1 MGSSVI
7 DTLVKGTA
15 DGQFV
20 CVDAQPLLHGCV
32 RSARERD
39 GWVRPW
45 RFSSEQVRTMGSCL
59 AWHPGLFRQMARTTA
74 GVTMELE
81 TDSTELALEVLLD
94 GEPSGTRAVLDPIRG
109 EDDDALDGIS
119 VDVDGRH
126 LPCSMPTESESV
138 LRFSLDDPEEAPLPG
153 LVMLPGL
160 GETHHVRIWLP
171 ALRGCAVRRVWGNGT
186 FVQPVD
192 QRSQLLV
199 IGDSIAQGF
208 VTGDPA
214 TAWPHLLADSFG
226 FDIVNQG
233 LGGQVFQTGTLLGL
247 ASLVDPVA
255 VVIALGENYRYE
267 PCRARPTARDVRN
280 YFVEVARI
288 WPEVP
293 TFVCTPLW
301 HDEDAS
307 PSHAMSCWERVPSMI
322 AANVSVH
329 DEMMLVD
336 GLRLLDHDSSLLA
349 DGYEHPSE
357 LGSRQV
363 ARRLQVLMGSTMQD
377 PTQLRA
383 HAAELLDG
391 APRAAFPLV
400 ETIRRGIGQVR
411 YADEGCVLLDVDGSQ
426 SLLYAPDHELGEA
439 VLALFVDTPM
449 VALLGPGLRDA
460 ASRVAGLTGHLPC
473 HVAIYRRRARLH
485 LPVGK
490 DARVLDETFFDVVR
504 DHCDHNVF
512 LSDEQLKSSLGR
524 GDFLGA
530 FVDDELVGFIG
541 ERPDGSF
548 GLLTVFEGHR
558 REGWA
563 RTLESAKINQMLDR
577 GQTPWCEVFPDN
589 EASLSLQRALGLAIC
604 DPGDLCFAFAPHA
617 GEGDFSS
624 DAKDT
629 MRLD

>member
-1 MGSSVI
+1 MESNVI
-7 DTLVKGTA
+7 EMLVKGSA
-15 DGQFV
+15 EGQFV
-20 CVDAQPLLHGCV
+20 CVEAETLLHGCV
-32 RSARERD
+32 RSVKERG

-74 GVTMELE
+74 GVTLELE
-81 TDSTELALEVLLD
+81 TDSTELAVEVLLD
-94 GEPSGTRAVLDPIRG
+94 GEPSGTRAVLDPVRRG
-109 EDDDALDGIS
+109 SDDSLDGVS
-119 VDVDGRH
+119 ADVDGRH
-126 LPCSMPTESESV
+126 LPCRMPDESEAV
-138 LRFSLDDPEEAPLPG
+138 VQLSLDDPNEAPLPG

-160 GETHHVRIWLP
+160 GDVHHVRVWLP

-186 FVQPVD
+186 FIKPVE
-192 QRSQLLV
+192 QRGQLLV

-214 TAWPHLLADSFG
+214 TSWPNLLADSLG
-226 FDIVNQG
+226 LDVINQG

-247 ASLVDPVA
+247 AALVDPVA

-267 PCRARPTARDVRN
+267 PCRSRPTARDVRN

-301 HDEDAS
+301 HDEEAS

-336 GLRLLDHDSSLLA
+336 GLRLLDHSGTLLA

-357 LGSRQV
+357 QGARQV
-363 ARRLQVLMGSTMQD
+363 AQRMEVLMRSTMQD
-377 PTQLRA
+377 PTRLGA
-383 HAAELLDG
+383 IAAELLSD
-391 APRAAFPLV
+391 APRVAFPLV
-400 ETIRRGIGQVR
+400 EALRRGIGRVVF
-411 YADEGCVLLDVDGSQ
+411 AEEGCVLLDIDGTQ
-426 SLLYAPDHELGEA
+426 SLLYAPDREMGEA
-439 VLALFVDTPM
+439 VLAMFVGTPTIC
-449 VALLGPGLRDA
+449 LLGKELDDA
-460 ASRVAGLTGHLPC
+460 ALRMAGFVNSTVC
-473 HVAIYRRRARLH
+473 HIAVYRRRARLH

-490 DARVLDETFFDVVR
+490 EARVLDETFFDTVR
-504 DHCDHNVF
+504 EHYSHNEF
-512 LSDEQLKSSLGR
+512 LPDEMLRTSLQR

-541 ERPDGSF
+541 EHPEGSF
-548 GLLTVFEGHR
+548 GLLEVFEGHR

-589 EASLSLQRALGLAIC
+589 EASLALQRALGLAIHPAEEVRFVFVPH
-604 DPGDLCFAFAPHA
+604 DAEDAFVSVD
-617 GEGDFSS
+617 E
-624 DAKDT
+624 DT
-629 MRLD
+629 MG

>member
-1 MGSSVI
+1 MDSSVI
-7 DTLVKGTA
+7 DMLVKGTA
-15 DGQFV
+15 EGQFV
-20 CVDAQPLLHGCV
+20 CVDVEELLHGCV
-32 RSARERD
+32 RCVEERN

-74 GVTMELE
+74 GVTLELT
-81 TDSTELALEVLLD
+81 TDSTELAIEVLLD
-94 GEPSGTRAVLDPIRG
+94 GEPSCTRSVLDPIRG
-109 EDDDALDGIS
+109 AGDDPLDGIS
-119 VDVDGRH
+119 ADVDGRH
-126 LPCSMPTESESV
+126 IPASMPDEAESV
-138 LRFSLDDPEEAPLPG
+138 VQLSLDDPDQAPLPG

-160 GETHHVRIWLP
+160 GDVHHVRVWLP

-186 FVQPVD
+186 FVTPVD

-214 TAWPHLLADSFG
+214 TAWPNLLADSF
-226 FDIVNQG
+226 DLDVVNQG

-255 VVIALGENYRYE
+255 VVVALGENYRYE

-301 HDEDAS
+301 HDEAS
-307 PSHAMSCWERVPSMI
+307 YPSHAMSCWERVPSMI
-322 AANVSVH
+322 AANVSAH

-336 GLRLLDHDSSLLA
+336 GQRLLDHRPDLLA
-349 DGYEHPSE
+349 DGYEHPNE
-357 LGSRQV
+357 RGSRQV
-363 ARRLQVLMGSTMQD
+363 AQRMEVLMRSTMQD
-377 PTQLRA
+377 PSQLRPLA
-383 HAAELLDG
+383 TELLQD

-400 ETIRRGIGQVR
+400 DALRRDIGRVVF
-411 YADEGCVLLDVDGSQ
+411 AEDGCVLLDVDGAL
-426 SLLYAPDHELGEA
+426 SLLYATDREMGEA
-439 VLALFVDTPM
+439 VLALYADTP
-449 VALLGPGLRDA
+449 VVGLLGDA
-460 ASRVAGLTGHLPC
+460 VDEAAVRMAGFVNTTAC
-473 HVAIYRRRARLH
+473 HVAVYRRRARLR

-490 DARVLDETFFDVVR
+490 EARVLDETFFAAIRQHYSYNDLLP
-504 DHCDHNVF
+504 DD
-512 LSDEQLKSSLGR
+512 LLMASLRR
-524 GDFLGA
+524 GDFFGA

-541 ERPDGSF
+541 EHPEGAF
-548 GLLTVFEGHR
+548 GILEVFEGHR

-563 RTLESAKINQMLDR
+563 RTLESAKINQMLER

-589 EASLSLQRALGLAIC
+589 EASLALQRALGLA
-604 DPGDLCFAFAPHA
+604 DYPADDLRFAFAPL
-617 GEGDFSS
+617 GGGDGFVS
-624 DAKDT
+624 DEEDKMA
-629 MRLD
+629 